1 MSTVDELLSNP
12 ASVQPVEM
20 RLLVA
25 ANASR
30 LSAPVWVTG
39 ATLGF
44 GKGPFSDKRPPH
56 GRGSL
61 HRRRGGVD
69 HKGRIG
75 SG

>member
-30 LSAPVWVTG
+30 LGAPVWVTG
-39 ATLGF
+39 ASWALQI
-44 GKGPFSDKRPPH
+44 RPS
-56 GRGSL
+56 SL
-61 HRRRGGVD
+61 VAR
-69 HKGRIG
+69 
-75 SG
+75 